1 MKYILYTFLSL
12 ILLPLLCRAEPAVN
26 CPDAD
31 YEEQNGLVVIELENT
46 SFTGSSWAYENVEGG
61 FTGTGYI
68 LWRGNQYFNNASN
81 GVITI
86 PVRINNPGT
95 YDIQFRAR
103 ISSES
108 NENNTEHNDVWIKVA
123 DGARMFADKNGSEVE
138 PRPQCENN
146 SNVECPEG
154 SSTNGFFKAYGGNK
168 NNFTWYSNTYDNN
181 AHRIKV
187 TFNSPGTYNVQ
198 VAARSSLYM
207 LDRLVLSNPS
217 LISQNDARSTN
228 QEETLCEASDSPP
241 PSGAADISGE
251 LKKWH
256 KVSLTF
262 DGPNSS
268 ETANTNPFTDYRL
281 LVTFSRGNK
290 RYTVHGFYAGD
301 GNAAETSSNTGNKWR
316 VHFAPDEVGVWNY
329 SVSFRQGTDIAI
341 DLAANTGSSAG
352 FMDGETGTF
361 TIGETDKSGRDH
373 RGKGRLQYVGEHYLR
388 YGETGEYFVKMGADA
403 PENTLAY
410 EDFDEV
416 PNRGNR
422 RKNWNPHAGDY
433 LASDA
438 STYTWQNGK
447 GSELLGAI
455 KYLSDKGMN
464 VFSFLTLSL
473 HGDDENVFPYL
484 LRVPVSTYNGYND
497 GQQWNNGVHH
507 DRFDVS
513 RLDQWEKIFEYAD
526 KKGMFM
532 HFKTLETENDNI
544 MDNNTFGR
552 ERRIYYRELV
562 ARFGHHLGLNW
573 NISEEITLSSG
584 VIENTAEWIKAI
596 DPYDH
601 IIVFHTYPGDK
612 DRYDSH
618 LGPNS
623 DVDGASLQTS
633 NGNFTEVRSDVLE
646 WVGKSANAGKKWV
659 VALDEPGTAGI
670 GVHSDPNEI
679 DLVRERVIWNT
690 LMAGG
695 AGVEFY
701 YGYQSG
707 CGDLECQDH
716 RTRDTKYG
724 QAAYALQFFNE
735 NLPFHEMVANDGL
748 TSDGGDYVFAKT
760 GEIYAVYRPDG
771 GSTDINLPTGDWSVR
786 WYNPRNGTFNGN
798 AVSLGNTLSAP
809 DNNDWVALI
818 SNGEAPPPD
827 DCFPSLDQ
835 VSLTPTDDAY
845 LQGGQLF
852 NNSSLRVEAGNRVS
866 YLKFTLPNLAFAS
879 AELQLQVD
887 TDGGNGTVSLYKG
900 SSTNWTETTL
910 STANAPQQ
918 TTLLASQNGT
928 FNVGGIIRFDIPVG
942 QLSPGE
948 VSLIL
953 VQSAGGND
961 FDIKSSENVQI
972 SGRPQLLLS
981 PSTDARIPYIPY
993 VLRNGDSLDI
1003 GNNVLL
1009 CEGDTIQM
1017 GAVPEPVPLGFTLE
1031 FINPDST
1038 LIYNVTNG
1046 DQTIVVDPL
1055 SAFIGT
1061 WTFRISTTQGC
1072 VFDTTFTVSESL
1084 ACDSDSTR
1092 ILNLIAMLQGPFANG
1107 EMTTILGALI
1117 PLTDPY
1123 LGETTIPNLPPD
1135 VVDWVLVQFRSP
1147 SDYTL
1152 ILQQQAFPI
1161 QKDGSVL
1168 SPDGSI
1174 GIRIPESLPESA
1186 YVAILHKSHLGVITA
1201 SPVVLM
1207 GLLDLSDPATPV
1219 MGSNARAIF
1228 GNQALL
1234 YVGDYDGNAIIN
1246 NLDFNQWKL
1255 NAAAI
1260 NQYLNTDGDANGVN
1274 NNLDYNLWR
1283 RNGSQIGT
1291 LELTLP

>member
-1 MKYILYTFLSL
+1 MKNILYTFLSL
-12 ILLPLLCRAEPAVN
+12 IILPPFCLAKPVVN

-31 YEEQNGLVVIELENT
+31 YEEENGLVVIELENT
-46 SFTGSSWAYENVEGG
+46 SYTGSNWAYENVEGG
-61 FTGTGYI
+61 YTGNGYL
-68 LWRGNQYFNNASN
+68 LWRGPQYFNNASN

-86 PVRINNPGT
+86 PIKINNPGT
-95 YDIQFRAR
+95 YEIQFRAR

-108 NENNTEHNDVWIKVA
+108 TENNTEHNDVWVKVA
-123 DGARMFADKNGSEVE
+123 DGARLFAERNGSEVE
-138 PRPQCENN
+138 PRPQCT
-146 SNVECPEG
+146 SNPNVGCPEG
-154 SSTNGFFKAYGGNK
+154 SSTDGFFKAYGGNK

-181 AHRIKV
+181 AHRIRV
-187 TFNSPGTYNVQ
+187 SFNSIGVYNLQ
-198 VAARSSLYM
+198 LAARSSLYM
-207 LDRLVLSNPS
+207 IDRLILFDASR
-217 LISQNDARSTN
+217 ISQNDARSISN
-228 QEETLCEASDSPP
+228 SETLCEAGDP
-241 PSGAADISGE
+241 PSGSTSISGE

-256 KVSLTF
+256 RVSLTF
-262 DGPNSS
+262 DGPESS
-268 ETANTNPFTDYRL
+268 ETATPNPFSDYRL
-281 LVTFSRGNK
+281 QVTFTQGNK
-290 RYTVHGFYAGD
+290 TYTVPGFYAAD
-301 GNAAETSSNTGNKWR
+301 GGAEESSASSGNKWR
-316 VHFAPDEVGVWNY
+316 VHFAPDESGLWNY
-329 SVSFRQGTDIAI
+329 SVSFRQGMDIAI
-341 DLAANTGSSAG
+341 NLDTNAGSSAG
-352 FMDGETGTF
+352 FMDGETGTL

-373 RGKGRLQYVGEHYLR
+373 RGKGRLGYVGEHYLQF
-388 YGETGEYFVKMGADA
+388 GETGEYFVKMGADA

-473 HGDDENVFPYL
+473 HGDDENVFPHL
-484 LRVPVSTYNGYND
+484 LKVPVSTYNGYGD
-497 GQQWNNGVHH
+497 AQQWNDGVHH

-513 RLDQWEKIFEYAD
+513 RLAQWEKIFAYGD
-526 KKGMFM
+526 KKGMFL

-544 MDNNTFGR
+544 MDGNSFGR
-552 ERRIYYRELV
+552 ERRIYYRELI
-562 ARFGHHLGLNW
+562 ARFAHHLGLNW
-573 NISEEITLSSG
+573 NLSEEITLSPEL
-584 VIENTAEWIKAI
+584 IESTANWIKAI

-601 IIVFHTYPGDK
+601 IVVYHTYPNQK
-612 DRYDSH
+612 DRYEDH
-618 LGPNS
+618 LGNNS

-633 NGNFTEVRSDVLE
+633 NGTYNEVRTDVLE
-646 WVGKSANAGKKWV
+646 WVNKSANSGKKWV

-670 GVHSDPNEI
+670 GVHSDPNDI
-679 DLVRERVIWNT
+679 KLVRDKVVWNT

-716 RTRDTKYG
+716 RTRDIKYG
-724 QAAYALQFFNE
+724 DAAYALKFFNE
-735 NLPFHEMVANDGL
+735 NLPFHEMQAADNL
-748 TSDGGDYVFAKT
+748 TSATDDYVFGKQ

-771 GSTDINLPTGDWSVR
+771 GSTSITTLPGNWSVR
-786 WYNPRNGTFNGN
+786 WYNPRNGEFEGN
-798 AVSLGNTLSAP
+798 AVALGTTLNAP

-818 SNGEAPPPD
+818 TNGDTPPPD
-827 DCFPSLDQ
+827 DCIPSIDPLA
-835 VSLTPTDDAY
+835 LLPTDDAY
-845 LQGGQLF
+845 LQGTQLF
-852 NNSSLRVEAGNRVS
+852 NTPSLRVEPGLRIS
-866 YLKFTLPNLAFAS
+866 YLKFTVPLGVFES
-879 AELQLQVD
+879 AELRFQVD
-887 TDGGNGTVSLYKG
+887 TDGGNGTVELYKG
-900 SSTNWTETTL
+900 NGNAWTETTL
-910 STANAPQQ
+910 SAANAPAPGEM
-918 TTLLASQNGT
+918 LDSQSGT
-928 FNVGGIIRFDIPVG
+928 FNVGDFIGFDIPIE
-942 QLSPGE
+942 QLNSGE
-948 VSLIL
+948 MSFIL
-953 VQSAGGND
+953 VQSNGND
-961 FDIKSSENVQI
+961 FDVKSSENTLA
-972 SGRPQLLLS
+972 SGRPQLILT
-981 PSTDARIPYIPY
+981 PSADASFPYIPI

-1003 GNNVLL
+1003 SANISL
-1009 CEGDTIQM
+1009 CEGDTLSLGI
-1017 GAVPEPVPLGFTLE
+1017 EPAPIPPGFKLE

-1038 LIYNVTNG
+1038 LAYDVSNG
-1046 DQTIVVDPL
+1046 QQTLIVNPITL
-1055 SAFIGT
+1055 FLGE
-1061 WTFRISTTQGC
+1061 WTFRISTDLGC
-1072 VFDTTFTVSESL
+1072 TYDTTFSVSESL
-1084 ACDSDSTR
+1084 ACDTDSTR

-1147 SDYTL
+1147 ADFT
-1152 ILQQQAFPI
+1152 ITLQQQAFLL
-1161 QKDGSVL
+1161 QKDGNVL

-1186 YVAILHKSHLGVITA
+1186 YVAVLHKSHLGVITGN
-1201 SPVVLM
+1201 PVILT

-1219 MGSNARAIF
+1219 MGSNARATF

-1234 YVGDYDGNAIIN
+1234 YAGDYDGNAIIN
-1246 NLDFNQWKL
+1246 NLDFNQWKQ

-1274 NNLDYNLWR
+1274 NNLDFNLWR